1 MCCLLVGL
9 MFVAEVV
16 VGLYFVAFLS
26 LFMRC
31 YCWLVVCFNLIVV
44 C

>member
-9 MFVAEVV
+9 MFVVGVV

-26 LFMRC
+26 MFMRC
-31 YCWLVVCFNLIVV
+31 YCCLVVCFNLIVV